1 MPGDRVFVD
10 TNVII
15 YAYDIS
21 AGYKHEAAREIM
33 ADLWDSGSGV
43 LSTQVLQEF
52 FVSVTQ
58 KMPAPIGM
66 ELAKG
71 IVTDFLKWDVV
82 INDGESI
89 LNAIEI
95 YKKYKYSFWDS
106 LIIEAAVKGG
116 CALLLSE
123 DLSAGQN
130 VNGVEIK
137 NPFENENPAQ
147 TSKKSVKD

>member
-21 AGYKHEAAREIM
+21 AGYKHEAARKIM

-43 LSTQVLQEF
+43 LSTQVLHEF
-52 FVSVTQ
+52 FVGVTQ
-58 KMPAPIGM
+58 KMPAPISM

-95 YKKYKYSFWDS
+95 HKKYKYSFWDS
-106 LIIEAAVKGG
+106 MIIEAAVKGG
-116 CALLLSE
+116 CSVLLTE
-123 DLSAGQN
+123 DLSAGQRI
-130 VNGVEIK
+130 NGVEIK
-137 NPFENENPAQ
+137 NPFE
-147 TSKKSVKD
+147 K

>member
-1 MPGDRVFVD
+1 MFVD

-21 AGYKHEAAREIM
+21 GGYKREAAREIM

-58 KMPAPIGM
+58 KIPAPIGT

-95 YKKYKYSFWDS
+95 HKKYKYSFWDS
-106 LIIEAAVKGG
+106 MIIEAAVKGG
-116 CALLLSE
+116 CSVLLTE
-123 DLSAGQN
+123 DLSAGQRI
-130 VNGVEIK
+130 NGVEIK
-137 NPFENENPAQ
+137 NPFER
-147 TSKKSVKD
+147 K

>member
-10 TNVII
+10 TNAII

-21 AGYKHEAAREIM
+21 AGYKHEAAREII

-58 KMPAPIGM
+58 KMPVPISM

-95 YKKYKYSFWDS
+95 HKKYKYSFWDS
-106 LIIEAAVKGG
+106 LIIEAAIKGG

-123 DLSAGQN
+123 DFSAGQR
-130 VNGVEIK
+130 VNGVEIR
-137 NPFENENPAQ
+137 NPFER
-147 TSKKSVKD
+147 K

>member
-1 MPGDRVFVD
+1 MFVD

-21 AGYKHEAAREIM
+21 AGHKHEAAREIM

-52 FVSVTQ
+52 FVGVTQ
-58 KMPAPIGM
+58 KMPAPISM

-71 IVTDFLKWDVV
+71 IVTDFLKWEVV
-82 INDGESI
+82 VNDGESI

-95 YKKYKYSFWDS
+95 HKKYKYSFWDS
-106 LIIEAAVKGG
+106 MIIEAAVKGG
-116 CALLLSE
+116 CSVLLTE
-123 DLSAGQN
+123 DLSAGQRI
-130 VNGVEIK
+130 NGVEIR
-137 NPFENENPAQ
+137 NPFER
-147 TSKKSVKD
+147 K